1 MLVETRRKEEGER
14 RKREREKEERSGSK
28 KKKKK
33 KNNKTLGCNLSWGY
47 EKRHRCTF
55 SFRATF
61 PIIINGVVAHCGSRK
76 TGMPYPRTQPRFFFR
91 RNGN

>member
-76 TGMPYPRTQPRFFFR
+76 AGMPYPRTQPRFFFR